1 MKCPECGTGK
11 AVHHSSPRQGY
22 VDHYYACRNPQCL
35 AEFTAIERVDRIV
48 KHSRAKSVAIP
59 PKAVDTHC
67 NTQ

>member
-22 VDHYYACRNPQCL
+22 VDHYYACRNPQCQ
-35 AEFTAIERVDRIV
+35 AEFTAIERVDRII